1 MNVLLSSASNKVPL
15 LLALKDA
22 VRRITPNGLVT
33 AGDINTDVLTRHF
46 CDTFWHMPA
55 TTEANIERVIAA
67 LKQQNITHVL
77 PTRDG
82 ELYFWAL
89 LKERLKTE
97 HIHVIVSKPDAV
109 ELCLDKLRFSRL
121 NLPTIIPAYIDAPTT
136 NTSNDTLRYVVKERF
151 GAGSK
156 SIGINLNATNAL
168 NHAKSLASPIYQP
181 FIEGQEISV
190 DAWLSKDHVVKAAM
204 CRVRAVVV
212 NGESQV
218 TYTLPQAPFLPEI
231 IETLSLLKLSGPV
244 VIQAIIKDNRA
255 HVIECN
261 SRFGGA
267 STLGIK
273 AGVDCLYWSLCESVG
288 KNVNAIP
295 VNLSDKEITQVRAAS
310 DYYL

>member
-1 MNVLLSSASNKVPL
+1 MPL

-22 VRRITPNGLVT
+22 VKRIAPNGIVT
-33 AGDINTDVLTRHF
+33 AGDINIDVLTRHF
-46 CDTFWHMPA
+46 CDVFWHMPV
-55 TTEANIERVIAA
+55 TTEANIEHIISA
-67 LKQQNITHVL
+67 LRRRNITHVL

-82 ELYFWAL
+82 ELLFWAQ
-89 LKERLKTE
+89 LKERLTKE

-109 ELCLDKLRFSRL
+109 ELCLDKLQFGQL

-156 SIGINLNATNAL
+156 SIGINLTATHAL
-168 NHAKSLASPIYQP
+168 NHAHSLASPIYQP
-181 FIEGQEISV
+181 FIAGQEISV

-204 CRVRAVVV
+204 CRVRVVVV

-231 IETLSLLKLSGPV
+231 IETFSFLKLSGPV

-273 AGVDCLYWSLCESVG
+273 AGVDSLYWSLCESLGDKVDTM
-288 KNVNAIP
+288 P
-295 VNLSDKEITQVRAAS
+295 VNLSDTKITQIRAAT

>member
-1 MNVLLSSASNKVPL
+1 MPL

-22 VRRITPNGLVT
+22 VKRITPNGVVT
-33 AGDINTDVLTRHF
+33 AGDINIDVLTRHF
-46 CDTFWHMPA
+46 CDVFWHMPA
-55 TTEANIERVIAA
+55 TTEANIEHIISA
-67 LKQQNITHVL
+67 LRQQNITHVL

-82 ELYFWAL
+82 ELSFWAL
-89 LKERLKTE
+89 LKERLKKE

-109 ELCLDKLRFSRL
+109 ELCLDKLQFGQL
-121 NLPTIIPAYIDAPTT
+121 NLPTIIPAYIDAPITPAM
-136 NTSNDTLRYVVKERF
+136 NDTLSYVVKERF

-156 SIGINLNATNAL
+156 SIGINLSATNAL
-168 NHAKSLASPIYQP
+168 NHANSLASPIYQP

-190 DAWLSKDHVVKAAM
+190 DAWLSKDHIVKAAM

-244 VIQAIIKDNRA
+244 VIQAIVKDSRA
-255 HVIECN
+255 HIIECN

-288 KNVNAIP
+288 ENVNTIP
-295 VNLSDKEITQVRAAS
+295 VKLSDKKITQVRAAT